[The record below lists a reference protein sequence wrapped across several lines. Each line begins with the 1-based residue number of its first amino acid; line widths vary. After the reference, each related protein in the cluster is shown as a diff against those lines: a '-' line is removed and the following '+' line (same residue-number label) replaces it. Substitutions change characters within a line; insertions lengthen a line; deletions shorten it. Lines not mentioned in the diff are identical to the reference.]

1 MLLSPFVPLSPSSA
15 VSASPFSRSCFS
27 VDSQEVSWS
36 LLMTM
41 PIIALTAGGLA
52 AAPSLGPGFCKQI
65 LYLLVQV
72 RVLLTNQV
80 C

>member
-1 MLLSPFVPLSPSSA
+1 MLLSLFVPLSPSSS
-15 VSASPFSRSCFS
+15 VSTSPFSRSCFS
-27 VDSQEVSWS
+27 VDGQEVSWS
-36 LLMTM
+36 LLMAM
-41 PIIALTAGGLA
+41 PITALTAGGLA
-52 AAPSLGPGFCKQI
+52 AAASLGPGFCKQI